1 MRIQLLAIGDRMP
14 TWVADGFDTYSRRLR
29 GKIRL
34 QLVEVPAPRRGK
46 NADIARLVRNEGQ
59 RLLAKVE
66 AGAYRIALDEGGR
79 VLTTQMIASRLST
92 WCEDGSNV
100 AFFMGG
106 ADGLSS
112 EAIASVNEIWS
123 LSSLTLAHSLARI
136 VFAEQVY
143 RAYSLM
149 EGLPYHRGER
159 RALEQ

>member
-46 NADIARLVRNEGQ
+46 NA
-59 RLLAKVE
+59 KVE

-79 VLTTQMIASRLST
+79 VLTTQMMASRFST

-100 AFFMGG
+100 AFFVGG
-106 ADGLSS
+106 ADGLSD

-159 RALEQ
+159 RSLEQ